1 MLVAQQRQY
10 DYLIEEPIYKPKK
23 QIKNKPKIKKY
34 KKAKYI
40 TFTIIGFIIAI
51 TILFQYAGLNII
63 NQEINLLEKE
73 LQELHMINDSVEGEI
88 LASEDLK
95 RIEKIAREELGMIEP
110 TSEQMTIIE
119 IQDSQNMEIASANI
133 ESTSSSN
140 FLESL
145 SKVLDFID

>member
-10 DYLIEEPIYKPKK
+10 DYIIEEPIYKPKK
-23 QIKNKPKIKKY
+23 QIKKKTRIKKY
-34 KKAKYI
+34 KKVKYI
-40 TFTIIGFIIAI
+40 TFTLIGFIIAI
-51 TILFQYAGLNII
+51 TILVQYAELNIV

-73 LQELHMINDSVEGEI
+73 LQELHMLNDSVEGEL

-95 RIEKIAREELGMIEP
+95 IIEKIAREELGMIEP

-119 IQDSQNMEIASANI
+119 IQNSQDMEFASANI
-133 ESTSSSN
+133 ENTSSSN